1 MLFGQIFN
9 KRCSICGRILN
20 KRPKSPEDVCCRI
33 CGSTWRA
40 QAICRAILSGLG
52 YPEDANIR
60 FIDSDMSRVG
70 LGISD
75 DWRLAR
81 ALSPLFAYTN
91 SFLHKFPMIDICSP
105 PQEAMEKF
113 EFISCSDV
121 LEHTPP
127 PRKSALEGLF
137 QMLKPGGFVVVSV
150 PLRKGFQFAE
160 FYPELTTLNIEKD
173 SVSWVDGDGRDHVDQ
188 RPEFLGGEGL
198 TLAFRQW
205 TELKLIEELRGVGFS
220 EVISRPMPLY
230 LDSERTICVIIARK
244 RQNQSQ

>member
-9 KRCSICGRILN
+9 NRCSICGRILI
-20 KRPKSPEDVCCRI
+20 KKPKSPEDVCCRI
-33 CGSTWRA
+33 CGCTWRA

-81 ALSPLFAYTN
+81 AISPLFAYTN
-91 SFLHKFPMIDICSP
+91 SFLHKFPVIDICFP
-105 PQEAMEKF
+105 PQEAVGKF

-150 PLRKGFQFAE
+150 PLRRGFQFAE
-160 FYPELTTLNIEKD
+160 FYPELTTWNIEKD
-173 SVSWVDGDGRDHVDQ
+173 SVHWVDGDGRDHVEQ
-188 RPEFLGGEGL
+188 HPEFHGGDGL

-205 TELKLIEELRGVGFS
+205 TEAKLIEELRAVGFS
-220 EVISRPMPLY
+220 EVISRPIPLH
-230 LDSERTICVIIARK
+230 LDSERTTCVMIARK
-244 RQNQSQ
+244 RQD

>member
-1 MLFGQIFN
+1 MWSHRLFKN
-9 KRCSICGRILN
+9 RCSICGRILLT
-20 KRPKSPEDVCCRI
+20 KPVSSEVVCCRF

-40 QAICRAILSGLG
+40 QAICRAILCGLG

-60 FIDSDMSRVG
+60 FIENDMSRVG

-91 SFLHKFPMIDICSP
+91 SFLHQFPVVDVCSP
-105 PQEAMEKF
+105 PQEAIGQF

-127 PRKSALEGLF
+127 PRNAALLGLF
-137 QMLKPGGFVVVSV
+137 QMLKPSGFAVVSV
-150 PLRKGFQFAE
+150 PLRRGFEFTE
-160 FYPELTTLNIEKD
+160 FYPGLTRWKIEKD
-173 SVSWVDGDGRDHVDQ
+173 SIYWVDGNGHESIDHD
-188 RPEFLGGEGL
+188 PEFHGGQGL

-205 TELKLIEELRGVGFS
+205 TEEKLIEDLKAVGFS
-220 EVISRPMPLY
+220 EIVSRPIPPQFNF
-230 LDSERTICVIIARK
+230 ERTICIVIARK
-244 RQNQSQ
+244 